1 MIRVQT
7 FKITDFE
14 ILGDKTHRSISG
26 GIATHSFEELDTFKV
41 ETIEEALKKIES
53 TYGKLPYIFDD
64 RLELQLN
71 DSETLSFYLD
81 RISVERVDV
90 NELRNDF
97 NLEWLP

>member
-7 FKITDFE
+7 FKTTDYE
-14 ILGDKTHRSISG
+14 ILGNKSHKSISG

-41 ETIEEALKKIES
+41 ETIDEALKEIES
-53 TYGKLPYIFDD
+53 IYGEIPYIFDD
-64 RLELQLN
+64 RLELQLS

-97 NLEWLP
+97 NLEWLS